1 MKLVLDALSAEKVRP
16 LTDLVRVS
24 APDTVP
30 FNIDVTYYIPNPGAA
45 SAANIERAVNE
56 AVERYRVWQT
66 EKMGRDIN
74 PSYLTRLLMETGVKR
89 VEVREPLFQKVE
101 AKGVAVLQDKTVLN
115 GGVEDE

>member
-1 MKLVLDALSAEKVRP
+1 MDALSADKVRP
-16 LTDLVRVS
+16 LTELVRVS

-30 FNIDVTYYIPNPGAA
+30 FNIDITYYIPNPSAA
-45 SAANIERAVNE
+45 SAANIERAVTA